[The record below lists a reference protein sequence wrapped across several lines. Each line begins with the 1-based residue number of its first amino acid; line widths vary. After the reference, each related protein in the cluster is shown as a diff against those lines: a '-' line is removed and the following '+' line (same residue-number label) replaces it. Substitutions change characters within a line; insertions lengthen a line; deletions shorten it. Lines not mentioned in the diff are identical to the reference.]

1 MQPSTT
7 AATPAQPSPSPLA
20 LRDIVAEAADI
31 MRRIRDM
38 PHNQPKSP
46 AQIARL
52 VELLELS
59 GLDATSF
66 ARKIGASGAT
76 LLFWSKG
83 KKSSGDRWEA
93 LEAEIAR
100 RRGAGLAALMNAGL
114 AADAPA
120 APAPAAPSPE
130 PAKPVAVDAA
140 PSAPAANEPPAQ
152 ERSGRTTL
160 AGDCARI
167 VEVLRDLG
175 GRATRTALLQRH
187 LGGAWRREVEGGKAR
202 LDAAAA
208 HAAGLGLIEVSGTAQ
223 RGDPV
228 TLALVGSPVA
238 PAERRAQKPARARA
252 PVQKPARK
260 GEATAQAPAL
270 DKPRV
275 VEVLDSGVL
284 VVETLRLVREE
295 VFELPGTPA
304 HTAHVRAMF
313 ASRTPA

>member
-38 PHNQPKSP
+38 PRNQPKSP

-83 KKSSGDRWEA
+83 KKASGDRWEA

-114 AADAPA
+114 AVDAAPA
-120 APAPAAPSPE
+120 QAPAAPSPE

-167 VEVLRDLG
+167 VEILRDLG

-208 HAAGLGLIEVSGTAQ
+208 HAAGLGLIEVSGTGAK
-223 RGDPV
+223 GSPV
-228 TLALVGSPVA
+228 TFELVGSPVA

-295 VFELPGTPA
+295 VLPGTPA

>member
-38 PHNQPKSP
+38 PRNQPKSP

-120 APAPAAPSPE
+120 APAPAVPSPE

-295 VFELPGTPA
+295 VLPGTPA

>member
-7 AATPAQPSPSPLA
+7 AAAPAQPSPSPLA

-38 PHNQPKSP
+38 PRNQPKSP

-52 VELLELS
+52 VELLEQS

-120 APAPAAPSPE
+120 APAPAVPSPE

-208 HAAGLGLIEVSGTAQ
+208 RAAGLGLIEVSGTAQ

-295 VFELPGTPA
+295 VLPGTPA

>member
-38 PHNQPKSP
+38 PRNQPKSP

-114 AADAPA
+114 AVDAAPA
-120 APAPAAPSPE
+120 QAPAAPSPE
-130 PAKPVAVDAA
+130 PAKPVSVDAA

-167 VEVLRDLG
+167 VELLRKVG
-175 GRATRTALLQRH
+175 GKVTRTAVLDRH
-187 LGGAWRREVEGGKAR
+187 LGRGWGKTERGSKAR
-202 LDAAAA
+202 IDIAAEQGAL
-208 HAAGLGLIEVSGTAQ
+208 LGRVRVSGTGAK
-223 RGDPV
+223 GSPV
-228 TLALVGSPVA
+228 TFELVGSPVA

-295 VFELPGTPA
+295 VLPGTPA

>member
-38 PHNQPKSP
+38 PRNQPKSP

-83 KKSSGDRWEA
+83 KKASGDRWEA

-100 RRGAGLAALMNAGL
+100 RRGAGLAALVNAGL
-114 AADAPA
+114 AVDAAPA
-120 APAPAAPSPE
+120 QAPAAPSPE
-130 PAKPVAVDAA
+130 PAKPVSV
-140 PSAPAANEPPAQ
+140 
-152 ERSGRTTL
+152 

-167 VEVLRDLG
+167 VEILRDLG

-295 VFELPGTPA
+295 VLPGTPA

>member
-38 PHNQPKSP
+38 PRNQPKSP

-52 VELLELS
+52 VELLEQS

-120 APAPAAPSPE
+120 APAPAVPSPE

-295 VFELPGTPA
+295 VLPGTPA